1 MIGQTERKAEAR
13 RTAPKPAENKGGLI
27 AEEVAASRRKYG
39 SNELTKKARKS
50 FMRRF
55 LENFRD
61 PIIKILLGAL
71 ILNTV
76 LSIREINWPENIG
89 IAVAI
94 LTATLVSTVSEAGS
108 ERAFEKLSKT
118 DSGKTYRVLRDGEI
132 NDIPIGEIVV
142 GDRLILTPGIK
153 LPADGIL
160 LAGKLRADQS
170 ALTGE
175 AESVAKMPVGS
186 RPLSPETYN
195 PDLHAEDQLFRGA
208 LITEGEGEMLVM
220 RVGDGTFYG
229 HIASE
234 LQSEDAP
241 SPLKERLGVLA
252 KKVSRIGYVAA
263 ALIGIAYLLKAFVFD
278 AGFDTAVIL
287 SRLKDARFVA
297 AELLGALTVAVSV
310 IVVAVPEGLPMMITV
325 VLSSNMKK
333 MLRSGVLVRRL
344 VGIETAGSM
353 NILFTDKTGT
363 LTSGKMH
370 VSSIITGDSTYP
382 NAEKLR
388 ENPAAAEMI
397 RACALLCR
405 SGGHN
410 PTEEAVAALY
420 PSREKCGA
428 EVIDKLPFDSARRL
442 AAVRYRTRGETVTVF
457 RTSPEN
463 LLQYASSY
471 IAADGRKRPLTPDVL
486 MHLHRGWHDAA
497 ADACRVV
504 GVGTCAST
512 TEELRR
518 GVFRDVSVVALFR
531 IRDEIRREVPAAVRE
546 AEEAGI
552 QVVMMTGDNEVTAE
566 AIARRCGIIRNRT
579 QLVLTGAEIAGM
591 TDEEITEILPRIAV
605 VARAVPADK
614 SRLVRLSQKAGLV
627 AGMTGDGIN
636 DAPALKAAD
645 VGFAMGSGT
654 DVAREAGD
662 IIITDDNFASIVKAV
677 LYGRTIFGSIRKF
690 ILFQLIMNF
699 SAVAVSLIGPF
710 IGIEQP
716 VTVIQMLWINMIMD
730 TLGGLAF
737 AGEPAIRSVMKRP
750 PIGRTEPI
758 LTREMGVRILMTASY
773 TVALCLFFLKA
784 PVMRTVFPGDTLRTL
799 TILFALFVFCG
810 IFNSFNARTER
821 LNPLANLGR
830 NKPFLLIMTTVA
842 AVQLALI
849 YFGGET
855 FRTVPLTPAE
865 IGKTALL
872 ASSVIPADAL
882 LRLIRRIF
890 RKKETPD

>member
-1 MIGQTERKAEAR
+1 MIGQKE
-13 RTAPKPAENKGGLI
+13 RTAKTKQIAPEPQRNSRGLG

-39 SNELTKKARKS
+39 SNELTQKVRKT
-50 FMRRF
+50 FGRRF

-71 ILNTV
+71 ILNTA
-76 LSIREINWPENIG
+76 LSIRNINWAENIG

-94 LTATLVSTVSEAGS
+94 LTATLVSTISEAGS
-108 ERAFEKLSKT
+108 ERAFDKLSKT
-118 DSGKTYRVLRDGEI
+118 DSGKTYRVRREEKID
-132 NDIPIGEIVV
+132 DVPIGEIVV
-142 GDRLILTPGIK
+142 GDRLFLTPGIK

-160 LAGKLRADQS
+160 LDGKIRVDQS

-175 AESVAKMPVGS
+175 SENVVKMPG
-186 RPLSPETYN
+186 RKIQFSPETYK

-208 LITEGEGEMLVM
+208 LITEGEGEMLIM

-241 SPLKERLGVLA
+241 SPLKERLSVLA
-252 KKVSRIGYVAA
+252 KKVSRIGYLAA

-278 AGFDTAVIL
+278 SGFDTAVIL

-370 VSSIITGDSTYP
+370 VSLIITSDGTYP
-382 NAEKLR
+382 NAERLR
-388 ENPAAAEMI
+388 DNPTAAEMI

-420 PSREKCGA
+420 SAREKCNA
-428 EVIDKLPFDSARRL
+428 EVLDKLPFDSARRL
-442 AAVRYRTRGETVTVF
+442 AAVRYRTHGETVTVF

-463 LLQYASSY
+463 LLQHASTY

-486 MHLHRGWHDAA
+486 MHLHRNWHDAA
-497 ADACRVV
+497 ADACRVI
-504 GVGTCAST
+504 GIGTCTST
-512 TEELRR
+512 TEELRS
-518 GVFRDVSVVALFR
+518 GVFRNVSIVALLR

-546 AEEAGI
+546 AQEAGI

-566 AIARRCGIIRNRT
+566 AIAHRCGIIRNHN
-579 QLVLTGAEIAGM
+579 QLVLTGTAIAGM

-614 SRLVRLSQKAGLV
+614 SRLVRLSQKAGFV

-690 ILFQLIMNF
+690 ILFQLIMNL
-699 SAVAVSLIGPF
+699 SAVAISLIGPF

-737 AGEPAIRSVMKRP
+737 AGEPAIKSIMKRP

-758 LTREMGVRILMTASY
+758 LTGEMGVRILLTASY

-784 PVMRTVFPGDTLRTL
+784 PVMRTVFPGDELRTL

-821 LNPLANLGR
+821 LNPFANLGK
-830 NKPFLLIMTTVA
+830 NKPFLLIMTAVA

-855 FRTVPLTPAE
+855 FRTVPLIPEE

-872 ASSVIPADAL
+872 ASTVIPADAL
-882 LRLIRRIF
+882 LRLFRRIF
-890 RKKETPD
+890 RKKQSSD